1 MAASLA
7 SVPELQKNACPPK
20 LRSESSLGP
29 AALGF
34 GVPGVGH
41 VDQRGDLL
49 LHGLDDRLGTMAQQ
63 VAAPAG
69 KEVEIAIALGVPHVR
84 AFAARQRHAEAPIVG
99 HDVPLEQLDDF
110 ARSSW
115 SPRQWPWD
123 VLLYRCRDVRGSRCR
138 ERIDSQRRWQL
149 GSSG

>member
-20 LRSESSLGP
+20 LRSRQQLGP
-29 AALGF
+29 AALGL

-49 LHGLDDRLGTMAQQ
+49 LHGLDDRRGTMAQQ

-69 KEVEIAIALGVPHVR
+69 EEIEIAVALGVPDVR
-84 AFAARQRHAEAPIVG
+84 AFAAHQRDRIAAVVG
-99 HDVPLEQLDDF
+99 DDVLLEQLDRF
-110 ARSSW
+110 RPNSW
-115 SPRQWPWD
+115 SPRQWPWC
-123 VLLYRCRDVRGSRCR
+123 VLLGVIGGGCVGASRCHV
-138 ERIDSQRRWQL
+138 
-149 GSSG
+149 